1 MVYKHKISLAY
12 NIYSPH
18 NVAPFSTN
26 LVKAD
31 SGSIIKFSNTASN
44 TTAQTRLKQ
53 TMAPRLPDISTMTS
67 IYVTILSLTGLYN
80 EARKIHILP
89 AMKIAPLIS
98 LGALYYDSCT
108 FTLDKT
114 FMKVQKHGQQI
125 LRGYSNHHTGMWEVT
140 KSNTPHKDLTTSIV

>member
-1 MVYKHKISLAY
+1 
-12 NIYSPH
+12 
-18 NVAPFSTN
+18 
-26 LVKAD
+26 
-31 SGSIIKFSNTASN
+31 
-44 TTAQTRLKQ
+44 
-53 TMAPRLPDISTMTS
+53 MAPRLPDISTMTS

-140 KSNTPHKDLTTSIV
+140 KSNTPHKDMTTSILENVLDQATKPQLSR